1 MLTFVWLALLKK
13 KVLKIMQDIESSNLA
28 GADKRSREF
37 LKDDTCD
44 LAKPVSGLCN
54 LSIS

>member
-1 MLTFVWLALLKK
+1 
-13 KVLKIMQDIESSNLA
+13 MQDIESSNLA